1 MRSTRPRRSSGS
13 SPIPGRDE
21 ALTADRHPPA
31 PAGSPRVPEMVVDG
45 PKVMRLEGAV
55 SAVLDELHHV
65 DVRVWDEPR
74 INQLVARIL
83 AEVGSSLP
91 DPLLD
96 ELGRLVG
103 PLVDGERHP
112 STVRVV
118 LAQLEGWL
126 AAVLAEAMAAVASG
140 QVVPAAGP
148 AMPPPPV

>member
-1 MRSTRPRRSSGS
+1 MSA
-13 SPIPGRDE
+13 E
-21 ALTADRHPPA
+21 AI
-31 PAGSPRVPEMVVDG
+31 DG

-83 AEVGSSLP
+83 AEVGSCLP

-103 PLVDGERHP
+103 PLTDGARSP

-126 AAVLAEAMAAVASG
+126 GAVLAEAIAAVASG
-140 QVVPAAGP
+140 RVVPPPAP
-148 AMPPPPV
+148 SAMPADPSPPS